1 MSIRNI
7 LFKVK
12 LLVKG
17 IQEDKFYLF
26 KKIKQKIKQ
35 EQVYFYVYKGVKSG
49 LTRDDVSI
57 RKITLDEVFDFYE
70 KEGGLTD
77 RNRKF
82 YLEVVPSEERV
93 PWGLFNS
100 KMELASIM
108 FIVTPTPEYVPNIN
122 LGLKEK
128 ILVLLDATT
137 AKTHRG
143 NGYYPI
149 LLKAIAE
156 QYPEESVLGLA
167 NDWNIASQKG
177 LIKAGYVQFATRF
190 GTKNFKWIS
199 VQ

>member
-7 LFKVK
+7 VLKVK
-12 LLVKG
+12 LLAKG
-17 IQEDKFYLF
+17 MQEDKFYLF
-26 KKIKQKIKQ
+26 NKIKQKIKQ
-35 EQVYFYVYKGVKSG
+35 EQVYFYVYKRVRSG

-70 KEGGLTD
+70 KEGGLTEI
-77 RNRKF
+77 NRGF
-82 YLEVVPSEERV
+82 YLKVVPSGERV

-108 FIVTPTPEYVPNIN
+108 FIVNPTPEYLPDVNS
-122 LGLKEK
+122 GLKEK
-128 ILVLLDATT
+128 ILVLLDART
-137 AKTHRG
+137 ATIHKG

-156 QYPEESVLGLA
+156 QYPDVSVLGLA

-177 LIKAGYVQFATRF
+177 LIKAGYVQFAIRF
-190 GTKNFKWIS
+190 GTKKFKWIS

>member
-1 MSIRNI
+1 MSIKNIVLKVKI
-7 LFKVK
+7 LF
-12 LLVKG
+12 KG

-26 KKIKQKIKQ
+26 NKIKQKIKQ

-49 LTRDDVSI
+49 LSRDDISI

-70 KEGGLTD
+70 KEGGLTES
-77 RNRKF
+77 NREF
-82 YLEVVPSEERV
+82 YFKVVPIGERV

-108 FIVTPTPEYVPNIN
+108 FIVNPTPEYVPNFN
-122 LGLKEK
+122 AGLKEK
-128 ILVLLDATT
+128 ILVLLDARTR
-137 AKTHRG
+137 KIHKG
-143 NGYYPI
+143 NGYYPM

-156 QYPEESVLGLA
+156 QYPDVSVLGLA

-177 LIKAGYVQFATRF
+177 LIKSGYVHFATRF
-190 GTKNFKWIS
+190 GTQKFKWIS